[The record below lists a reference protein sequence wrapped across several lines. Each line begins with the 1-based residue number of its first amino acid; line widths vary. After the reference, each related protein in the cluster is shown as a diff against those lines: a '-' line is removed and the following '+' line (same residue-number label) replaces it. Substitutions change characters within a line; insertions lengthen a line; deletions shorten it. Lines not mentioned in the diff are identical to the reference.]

1 MARPNIKQIEAF
13 NAVMKGGSV
22 TRAAEVLFIS
32 QPAVSKLI
40 HAFEA
45 SSGLKL
51 FQRGKG
57 RLAATPEARRLFA
70 ETEKF
75 MTGIERIENAAR
87 AIREAE
93 RGELSIVGFPAL
105 SLRMLPRC
113 TARFL
118 AGRPDVL
125 LTILTRNSPEVAS
138 AMLAR
143 MADFGISLLPTREPG
158 LHCRHF
164 MDISMICALPQ
175 GHPLAAKACV
185 DLCDLETER
194 LISLGHDD
202 QSHRVVLEA
211 LARAGSA
218 PRLQIDVE
226 MADTACML
234 AAEGQGVALVPS
246 ISILGWENNGVTFRP
261 LVQKVHMSAWLYTSS
276 WEPMTQIARLL
287 LDQVR
292 AGIAEI
298 ETDLEARKSR
308 VP

>member
-22 TRAAEVLFIS
+22 TRAAEVLFVS

-45 SSGLKL
+45 SCGLKL
-51 FQRGKG
+51 FLRGKG
-57 RLAATPEARRLFA
+57 RLAPTPEARRLFA

-87 AIREAE
+87 AIRDAE
-93 RGELSIVGFPAL
+93 RGELAIIGFPAL

-118 AGRPDVL
+118 AGRPEL
-125 LTILTRNSPEVAS
+125 FLTILTRNSPEVAS
-138 AMLAR
+138 AMLSR

-164 MDISMICALPQ
+164 VDISMVCALPR
-175 GHPLAAKACV
+175 GHRLADRPRI
-185 DLCDLETER
+185 DLRDLENER

-211 LARAGSA
+211 LAHAGSS
-218 PRLQIDVE
+218 PRQQIDVE

-234 AAEGQGVALVPS
+234 ASEGQGLALVPS
-246 ISILGWENNGVTFRP
+246 ISMLGWKNNGLTFRP
-261 LVQKVHMSAWLYTSS
+261 LLQKVQMSTWLYTSS
-276 WEPMTQIARLL
+276 WEPITQIARML

-292 AGIAEI
+292 TGIAEI
-298 ETDLEARKSR
+298 ETDLEARKSW